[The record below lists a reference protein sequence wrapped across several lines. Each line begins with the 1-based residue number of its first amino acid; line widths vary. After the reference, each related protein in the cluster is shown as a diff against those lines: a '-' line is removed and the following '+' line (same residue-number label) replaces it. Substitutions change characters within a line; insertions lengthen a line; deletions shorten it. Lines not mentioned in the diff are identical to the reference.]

1 MFSFLVLLFLT
12 FSLTTSHPANPV
24 LDSKL
29 VKAEVEDSDHTVYL
43 AYNGPELS
51 TIRDNPAA
59 CTLTTISQVVSY
71 VESVWNTQLITALA
85 PISWTLSTFSEVSP
99 IWSDGSVTLTT
110 LVAGSGFAVATS
122 TMTSFDVT
130 SIILVTTRTGATTVF
145 ATPSPSIVSV
155 PETVV
160 PDGVTSITSTV
171 IVLPSETTTD
181 AVSSTTTPSSVA
193 FSSGTKSG
201 AVSYTTNTSKAAA
214 PTLVAGLGGLL
225 GVAVGAVALL

>member
-1 MFSFLVLLFLT
+1 
-12 FSLTTSHPANPV
+12 
-24 LDSKL
+24 
-29 VKAEVEDSDHTVYL
+29 
-43 AYNGPELS
+43 
-51 TIRDNPAA
+51 
-59 CTLTTISQVVSY
+59 
-71 VESVWNTQLITALA
+71 
-85 PISWTLSTFSEVSP
+85 
-99 IWSDGSVTLTT
+99 
-110 LVAGSGFAVATS
+110 
-122 TMTSFDVT
+122 
-130 SIILVTTRTGATTVF
+130 
-145 ATPSPSIVSV
+145 
-155 PETVV
+155 VV